1 MLKAQCPTCTKRS
14 IQFRL
19 TTDDGDLAVETKPC
33 EACRYELTDGERAGK
48 VKILVDAIMRKNG
61 ATKVEA
67 FTRALALML
76 T

>member
-33 EACRYELTDGERAGK
+33 EACRYELTDGERA
-48 VKILVDAIMRKNG
+48 
-61 ATKVEA
+61 
-67 FTRALALML
+67 
-76 T
+76 